1 MCFDEKKEINKRK
14 DTIDD
19 LISLPF
25 KVKKNCLSQDPLF
38 PITNLFEGNN
48 QNNGWVS
55 EKFCS
60 YPQKM
65 VIKFDNYVAIKQI
78 NIIINETKI
87 PKVIQFISCINN
99 TNNNNNEYNKYE
111 YINIGFI
118 SLSSNKESNFKERE
132 MRKIPVKISNTKRIK
147 LLIHENYVNSFNPY
161 NQVGIISIEFF
172 GNFINEENNNNFIR
186 NNIYYNR
193 INEESNENDEEED
206 EEEEEEE
213 EEENKNETNEK
224 GKFCFHK
231 NENKNF
237 FNEIYKN
244 GEYGEEGKVNE
255 QDEEDNESDENKEKN
270 EINDEIQNNDDN
282 SDDKKNFQNKID
294 KNINK
299 VEIKKENTSKKNME
313 IMITEKKKE
322 IIDEI
327 QKKKIIKDYNNTF
340 KRFQDEINELKAQL
354 NKIYKLKSFKES
366 EQKNNNEFYYS
377 PNKNINYL
385 KLKTINEKNLFFN
398 HNKMA
403 LSPLSKINSLKA
415 NEDNKS
421 QRKETKLIKTFKIL
435 KKRNSTFNN
444 DLTNDNPVLLSIK
457 LKNNNDIDIN
467 NLSNEDSLD
476 YSIQDIKK
484 EPLEELSSE
493 IREKNIFLINI
504 LGEEIIRK
512 IFSKNVYYKNDG
524 FNALNLRVNDIIV
537 FSPQYEEESKNY
549 LASLMKIFFLF
560 IDDKNSS
567 VVLNCIELLRNI
579 IKAIKEKNL
588 INKIK
593 YDYRIEKSIINKII
607 EKFNH
612 NSKRIRKKASQL
624 YCYILDSNFCEPN
637 SLLIDLIQ
645 NEVNEYFYKLNS
657 INKNNYASRLN
668 SARSGI
674 GMSRGMGYLI
684 SINKNTIIEKMNIF
698 FDIFSFPEKFKLKFN
713 KNKFPKTIIG
723 DFIIMNMNSPKEEV
737 REITKNV
744 LIKYI
749 KIFGNQI
756 FYKMKMIVGNKDLS
770 KIIQDNDELKI
781 ELIKYE
787 NEKNKKEKDTKLLFK
802 TMSLKKKKN

>member
-99 TNNNNNEYNKYE
+99 TNNNDNEYNKYK

-206 EEEEEEE
+206 EEEEE

-313 IMITEKKKE
+313 IMATEKKKE

-327 QKKKIIKDYNNTF
+327 PKKKIIKDYNNTF
-340 KRFQDEINELKAQL
+340 KRFQNEINELKAQL
-354 NKIYKLKSFKES
+354 NKIYKMKAFKES

-403 LSPLSKINSLKA
+403 LTPLSKINSLKA
-415 NEDNKS
+415 NEENKN

-435 KKRNSTFNN
+435 KKRNYTFNK
-444 DLTNDNPVLLSIK
+444 DLTNDNPVLLRIK
-457 LKNNNDIDIN
+457 LKNYNDIDIN
-467 NLSNEDSLD
+467 SLSNEDSLD

-549 LASLMKIFFLF
+549 IASLMKIFFLF

-567 VVLNCIELLRNI
+567 VVLNCFELLRNI

-737 REITKNV
+737 REITKKV

-802 TMSLKKKKN
+802 TMSLKKKN

>member
-1 MCFDEKKEINKRK
+1 M
-14 DTIDD
+14 
-19 LISLPF
+19 
-25 KVKKNCLSQDPLF
+25 
-38 PITNLFEGNN
+38 
-48 QNNGWVS
+48 
-55 EKFCS
+55 
-60 YPQKM
+60 
-65 VIKFDNYVAIKQI
+65 
-78 NIIINETKI
+78 
-87 PKVIQFISCINN
+87 
-99 TNNNNNEYNKYE
+99 
-111 YINIGFI
+111 
-118 SLSSNKESNFKERE
+118 
-132 MRKIPVKISNTKRIK
+132 
-147 LLIHENYVNSFNPY
+147 
-161 NQVGIISIEFF
+161 
-172 GNFINEENNNNFIR
+172 
-186 NNIYYNR
+186 
-193 INEESNENDEEED
+193 
-206 EEEEEEE
+206 
-213 EEENKNETNEK
+213 
-224 GKFCFHK
+224 
-231 NENKNF
+231 
-237 FNEIYKN
+237 
-244 GEYGEEGKVNE
+244 
-255 QDEEDNESDENKEKN
+255 
-270 EINDEIQNNDDN
+270 
-282 SDDKKNFQNKID
+282 
-294 KNINK
+294 
-299 VEIKKENTSKKNME
+299 
-313 IMITEKKKE
+313 
-322 IIDEI
+322 
-327 QKKKIIKDYNNTF
+327 
-340 KRFQDEINELKAQL
+340 
-354 NKIYKLKSFKES
+354 KSFKES
-366 EQKNNNEFYYS
+366 EQKHNNEFYYS

-385 KLKTINEKNLFFN
+385 KLKTIKEKNLFFN

-403 LSPLSKINSLKA
+403 LTPLSKINSLKA
-415 NEDNKS
+415 NEENKN

-476 YSIQDIKK
+476 YSIQEIKN
-484 EPLEELSSE
+484 EPLEELSPE

-512 IFSKNVYYKNDG
+512 IFSKNIYYKNDG

-549 LASLMKIFFLF
+549 IASLMKIFFLF

-674 GMSRGMGYLI
+674 GMSRGMSYLI
-684 SINKNTIIEKMNIF
+684 NINKNTIIEKMNIF

-770 KIIQDNDELKI
+770 AKIQDNDELKI
-781 ELIKYE
+781 ELIKYQ

-802 TMSLKKKKN
+802 TMSLKKNKLVPLNPIKIGINNNIKYFSPLNHKFEKINLENKSLMRVSSQPKFTSLMTSKFKPINKIESNLASQEKKLYLKKKTDNVNNSNF

>member
-99 TNNNNNEYNKYE
+99 TNNNDNEYNKYK

-403 LSPLSKINSLKA
+403 LTPLSKINSLKA
-415 NEDNKS
+415 NEENKN

-737 REITKNV
+737 REITKKV